1 VSPSASSSPSSVSTP
16 IRRLTRVISLLF
28 ISGVNYRKSIQPDA
42 AFPGNLLDALSG
54 YLYLVNELG
63 FEPDKVVVMGDSAG
77 GNTALGLARY
87 LGELQKQ
94 QGESGTKEVGMVG
107 GLILFSVSRVD

>member
-1 VSPSASSSPSSVSTP
+1 
-16 IRRLTRVISLLF
+16 
-28 ISGVNYRKSIQPDA
+28 
-42 AFPGNLLDALSG
+42 
-54 YLYLVNELG
+54 
-63 FEPDKVVVMGDSAG
+63 MGDSAG